1 MDNQT
6 QEYNITVN
14 QNDLGVIN
22 QMLNLSISGISFL
35 RALNTGANVDP
46 SLPPVGEVE
55 YNNMMALVN
64 KINSQLP
71 QATVEEPQK

>member
-14 QNDLGVIN
+14 QSDLGVIN

-35 RALNTGANVDP
+35 RALNTGASVDP